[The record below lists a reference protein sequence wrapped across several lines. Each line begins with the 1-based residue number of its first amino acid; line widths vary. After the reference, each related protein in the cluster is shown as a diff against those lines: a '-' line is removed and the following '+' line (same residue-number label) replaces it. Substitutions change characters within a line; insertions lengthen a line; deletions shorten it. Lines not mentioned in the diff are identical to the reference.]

1 MREYCT
7 CNPKFQSWHPH
18 RGQLDNQ
25 ESYVVLTRRMNVAL
39 QKIMKGEKK
48 IIYLHSDA
56 NPF

>member
-18 RGQLDNQ
+18 RGQLHNQ

-48 IIYLHSDA
+48 L
-56 NPF
+56 